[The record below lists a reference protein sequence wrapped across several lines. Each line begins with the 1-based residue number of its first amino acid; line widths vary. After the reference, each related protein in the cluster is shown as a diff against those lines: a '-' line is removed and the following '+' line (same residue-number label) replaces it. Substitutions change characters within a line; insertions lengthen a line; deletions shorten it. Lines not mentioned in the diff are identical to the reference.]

1 MRTSMISAFLL
12 ASCVFAG
19 AARAEEEKVVNV
31 YNWSDYI
38 APDTAAKFEKE
49 TGIKVV
55 YDVYDGNEVLE
66 TKLLTG
72 GSGYDVVY
80 PSAFPFLKNQVTAAA
95 FMPLDKAKL
104 GNFAKLDPQAQ
115 KLVGNADPGNVH
127 AVPYM
132 EVTDGVGYNVE
143 AVKKRMPDAPV
154 DSLDM
159 VFNPD
164 VVKNFADCGVT
175 MLDAPA
181 EIIPI
186 AMNYLKI
193 DPKSTDP
200 DDLAKVEALLT
211 KVRPYIRYF
220 HSSKYINDLANGDIC
235 VTLGWSGDILQ
246 ARTRAAA
253 AANKREIAY
262 SIPKEGTLI
271 NFDTMAIPKDAP
283 HPQNAHAWIDFNMRP
298 DIAAANS
305 SYISFANPVPESL
318 PLVDPLVAKDPGVFP
333 PAEVKAKLFALS
345 PADAKQL
352 RLQNRL
358 WTRVVTGQ

>member
-1 MRTSMISAFLL
+1 MRRSMISAL
-12 ASCVFAG
+12 ALACVFAN
-19 AARAEEEKVVNV
+19 AAKADEEKVVNV

-80 PSAFPFLKNQVTAAA
+80 PSAFPFLKNQVKADA
-95 FMPLDKAKL
+95 FMPLDKARL
-104 GNFAKLDPQAQ
+104 ANFAKLDPQAL
-115 KLVGNADPGNVH
+115 KLVANADPDNVH

-132 EVTDGVGYNVE
+132 AVTDGVGYNVE

-154 DSLDM
+154 DSFDM
-159 VFNPD
+159 VFNPE
-164 VVKNFADCGVT
+164 VVKKFADCGVT

-181 EIIPI
+181 EVIPM

-193 DPKSTDP
+193 DPKSTSP
-200 DDLAKVEALLT
+200 DDLAKVEDLLA

-220 HSSKYINDLANGDIC
+220 HSSKYINDLANGDVC
-235 VTLGWSGDILQ
+235 VVLGWSGDILQ

-253 AANKREIAY
+253 AAKKVEIAY

-271 NFDTMAIPKDAP
+271 NFDTMAVPKDAP
-283 HPQNAHAWIDFNMRP
+283 HPQNGQAWIDFNMRP

-305 SYISFANPVPESL
+305 SYVSYANPVPESL
-318 PLVDPLVAKDPGVFP
+318 PLIDPAVAKDPGVFP
-333 PAEVKAKLFALS
+333 SDEVKAKLFVLS
-345 PADAKQL
+345 AADAKQL